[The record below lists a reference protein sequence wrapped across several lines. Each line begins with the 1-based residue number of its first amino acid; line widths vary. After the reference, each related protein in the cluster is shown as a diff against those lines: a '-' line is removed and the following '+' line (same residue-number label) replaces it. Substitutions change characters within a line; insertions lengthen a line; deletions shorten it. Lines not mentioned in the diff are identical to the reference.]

1 MSDNSLFHIISKW
14 EHHLK
19 KFLMIFFKIISWE
32 SKNVDFKI
40 TLSHKTI
47 LRLKNE
53 EICMIKVANL
63 NWKYLLNSEEIC
75 LLSVIKRNN
84 NNNKFLSK
92 YSSISFML
100 QHTCCVNY
108 HAISLDN
115 SLKLSTG
122 SRPEVPCKKCVL
134 KNFAKFAGKTSVPET
149 LCRLKVAGLRN
160 FMYKLPHKLLIRLNK
175 T

>member
-1 MSDNSLFHIISKW
+1 
-14 EHHLK
+14 
-19 KFLMIFFKIISWE
+19 
-32 SKNVDFKI
+32 
-40 TLSHKTI
+40 
-47 LRLKNE
+47 
-53 EICMIKVANL
+53 
-63 NWKYLLNSEEIC
+63 
-75 LLSVIKRNN
+75 
-84 NNNKFLSK
+84 
-92 YSSISFML
+92 ML

-160 FMYKLPHKLLIRLNK
+160 FIYKLPHKLLIRLNK
-175 T
+175 TLDPRKRRDIRKISKLHGDTTK